1 MYPTSDNYKRAIKG
15 TSVNYKWYGT
25 ITFKDGLYVTFN
37 NQNIDQ
43 NKSKITKQVVSGENL
58 EIGNVF
64 SSELKLTLRDSDDW
78 QISSKTY
85 NFYDAIITLNFRLE
99 YNDNGTTRTET
110 VPCGIYKVTEAERTY
125 HTVSLVAYDYASN
138 FNTKLAVRFSET
150 MSPYDAISAI
160 CGLCNVQL
168 GMTEAQV
175 MIFPNGDR
183 DDLPMNI
190 YKKGTS
196 YKEILGNICTLLSCN
211 AVIDRSGRLI
221 LAEYGKI
228 SVRALTPS
236 ERYSTSYVDY
246 IGHYTTL
253 YVVNKKGEVDD
264 YAVHSLLPYREL
276 AMNIGKNTLFNKYDN
291 GDRNTIA
298 DNILTYLYNIV
309 YSPCSVT
316 MPCDPSI
323 DIGDM
328 ISVIGGEING
338 TYTKTL
344 DTEVHQDKQYYMM
357 RVVDFSFDFEPVTPV
372 GDEDPYSMGWYEVG
386 AGVLCTKIEIP
397 LYGQMKI
404 TSEAGSYEL
413 DVDPYA
419 TEKEQEK
426 KQDTDDQNDKW
437 EEQEGYNGENDDKWE
452 QQEQHN
458 NDTDESIG
466 DMGEALSG
474 LASRLAIVYVF
485 PYATNA
491 GTISDGGSAEV
502 LRFKFNCER
511 ENESV
516 SFHSEISFVVS
527 TTVSELAYGDCNL
540 TVNYILDNEVVN
552 TAMHTYGDGKAILT
566 LNGCFTEMAQ
576 GDHLFDVQFAVS
588 GGSIS

>member
-1 MYPTSDNYKRAIKG
+1 MYPTSNGYKSAIKAQ
-15 TSVNYKWYGT
+15 TVNYTWNGT
-25 ITFKDGLYVTFN
+25 ITFADGQRISFN
-37 NQNIDQ
+37 NENIDQ
-43 NKSKITKQVVSGENL
+43 NKSKITKQCVSGESL
-58 EIGNVF
+58 EIGTVF
-64 SSELKLTLRDSDDW
+64 SSEIKLTLRDTADW
-78 QISSKTY
+78 KISSKSY
-85 NFYDAIITLNFRLE
+85 NYYDSIVRINFVLE
-99 YNDNGTTRTET
+99 YKDNGQTRYET
-110 VPCGIYKVTEAERTY
+110 VPCGIYKITEAERTY
-125 HTVSLVAYDYASN
+125 HTVSLVAYDYASK
-138 FNTKLAVRFSET
+138 FTKKLEDKFTDT
-150 MSPYDAISAI
+150 MSPYNAIMA
-160 CGLCNVQL
+160 LCLLADVEF
-168 GMTEAQV
+168 GMTEV
-175 MIFPNGDR
+175 EVSNFPNGEI
-183 DDLPMNI
+183 DLPMNI

-196 YKEILGNICTLLSCN
+196 LKEILGNICTILGCN
-211 AVIDRSGRLI
+211 AAINRGGDLY
-221 LAEYGKI
+221 LMQYGQI
-228 SVRALTPS
+228 SQRALTPS

-246 IGHYTTL
+246 VGQYTSIC
-253 YVVNKKGEVDD
+253 VVNKKGEIDT
-264 YAVHSLLPYREL
+264 YEGFPLMPYRAL
-276 AMNIGKNTLFNKYDN
+276 TLNIGKNTLLNKVSD
-291 GDRNTIA
+291 GQRDTI
-298 DNILTYLYNIV
+298 IYELMSYLGGVV
-309 YSPCSVT
+309 YSPCNVT

-323 DIGDM
+323 DVGDL
-328 ISVIGGEING
+328 ISVISGEIEG
-338 TYTKTL
+338 MYVKTL
-344 DTEVHQDKQYYMM
+344 DTVVEDKQYYTI
-357 RVVDFSFDFEPVTPV
+357 RQWEFVFDPVTPV
-372 GDEDPYSMGWYEVG
+372 GNENPFALGWYEEG

-413 DVDPYA
+413 DTDPYV

-426 KQDTDDQNDKW
+426 QQDQNDNNDKW
-437 EEQEGYNGENDDKWE
+437 EDQDERNSENDEKWE
-452 QQEQHN
+452 EQEQHN

>member
-1 MYPTSDNYKRAIKG
+1 MYPTSNGYKSAIKAQ
-15 TSVNYKWYGT
+15 TVNYTWNGT
-25 ITFKDGLYVTFN
+25 ITFADGQRISFN
-37 NQNIDQ
+37 NENIDQ
-43 NKSKITKQVVSGENL
+43 NKSKITKQCVSGESL
-58 EIGNVF
+58 EIGTVF
-64 SSELKLTLRDSDDW
+64 ASELKLTLRDTSDW
-78 QISSKTY
+78 KISSKSY
-85 NFYDAIITLNFRLE
+85 NYYDSIIRINFVLE
-99 YNDNGTTRTET
+99 YKDNGQTRYET
-110 VPCGIYKVTEAERTY
+110 VPCGIFKVTEAERTY

-138 FNTKLAVRFSET
+138 FTKKLADKFTDT
-150 MSPYDAISAI
+150 MSPYNAIMA
-160 CGLCNVQL
+160 LCLLADVEF
-168 GMTEAQV
+168 GMTEV
-175 MIFPNGDR
+175 EVSNFPNGEI
-183 DDLPMNI
+183 DLPMNI

-196 YKEILGNICTLLSCN
+196 LKEILGNICTILGCN
-211 AVIDRSGRLI
+211 AAINRGGDLY
-221 LAEYGKI
+221 LMQYGQI
-228 SVRALTPS
+228 SQRALTPS

-246 IGHYTTL
+246 VGQYTSIC
-253 YVVNKKGEVDD
+253 VVNKKGEIDT
-264 YAVHSLLPYREL
+264 YEGFPLMPYRAL
-276 AMNIGKNTLFNKYDN
+276 TLNIGKNTLLNKVSD
-291 GDRNTIA
+291 GQRDTI
-298 DNILTYLYNIV
+298 IHELMGYLSGVV
-309 YSPCSVT
+309 YSPCNVT

-323 DIGDM
+323 DVGDL
-328 ISVIGGEING
+328 ISVISGEIEG
-338 TYTKTL
+338 MYVKTL
-344 DTEVHQDKQYYMM
+344 DTVVEDKQYYTI
-357 RVVDFSFDFEPVTPV
+357 RQWEFVFDPVTPV
-372 GDEDPYSMGWYEVG
+372 GNENPFALGWYEEG

-413 DVDPYA
+413 DTDPYV

-426 KQDTDDQNDKW
+426 QQDQNDNNDKW
-437 EEQEGYNGENDDKWE
+437 EDQDERNSENDEKWE
-452 QQEQHN
+452 EQEQHN

-576 GDHLFDVQFAVS
+576 GDHLFDVEFAVS